1 MLLNDYIEN
10 TFEKLHDY
18 IKANIEE
25 EKYQEIISD
34 VDIEVSEY
42 EKIACLVILKQYD
55 ATRKKLIAEF
65 GDYSLIRSRISQLHN
80 IFNEKNGYFNEIDK
94 YERRVRWHLRCMYRT
109 RNAIIHSGEDIDNL
123 KALGEHLH
131 SYVDEILYEIII
143 QLAKKHSYC
152 TH

>member
-1 MLLNDYIEN
+1 
-10 TFEKLHDY
+10 
-18 IKANIEE
+18 
-25 EKYQEIISD
+25 
-34 VDIEVSEY
+34 
-42 EKIACLVILKQYD
+42 
-55 ATRKKLIAEF
+55 
-65 GDYSLIRSRISQLHN
+65 
-80 IFNEKNGYFNEIDK
+80 
-94 YERRVRWHLRCMYRT
+94 MYRT